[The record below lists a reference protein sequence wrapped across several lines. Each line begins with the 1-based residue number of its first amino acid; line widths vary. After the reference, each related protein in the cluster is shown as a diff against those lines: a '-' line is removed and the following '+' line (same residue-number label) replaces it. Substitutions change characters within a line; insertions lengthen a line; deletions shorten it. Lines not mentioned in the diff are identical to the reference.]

1 MTRFDAVEPIGEK
14 GFRTMFETKI
24 KGRPGILNGLVVEGC
39 LSKQTGNTRL
49 Y

>member
-1 MTRFDAVEPIGEK
+1 MTRFHAAEPTGEE
-14 GFRTMFETKI
+14 GFRAVFEPKI

-39 LSKQTGNTRL
+39 LSKRTGNARL